1 MPTVEGFELLSNFA
15 GIFTFL
21 FTFAVVYGVLS
32 VTNIFG
38 DKTGKTVNPIIAF
51 AMAMLAS
58 FSTMFIR
65 IISTLSPWLIVAIVS
80 VFFIM
85 LLLRFLGVEED
96 VITGFFKSDSQDK
109 KTVIYWAIVLV
120 IIVVTLVIS
129 IEIGDEVGP
138 YVGDGTAGNHTGEI
152 PDGDVPGGAFAENLG
167 AALFHPK
174 VIGSFL
180 IMLFASL
187 AIRQL
192 SLEK

>member
-21 FTFAVVYGVLS
+21 FTFAVIYGVLS
-32 VTNIFG
+32 VTNLFG

-51 AMAMLAS
+51 AMAIMAS
-58 FSTMFIR
+58 FSPMFIR
-65 IISTLSPWLIVAIVS
+65 IIATLSPWLILTIVT

-85 LLLRFLGVEED
+85 LLLRFLGVEEN
-96 VITGFFKSDSQDK
+96 VITDFFKSDSSEK
-109 KTVIYWAIVLV
+109 KTVIYWAIVMMIGVVALV
-120 IIVVTLVIS
+120 VS
-129 IEIGDEVGP
+129 IEIGDMVGP
-138 YVGDGTAGNHTGEI
+138 YVGGEVNHTAGEVP
-152 PDGDVPGGAFAENLG
+152 PDADVPGGPFVENLG
-167 AALFHPK
+167 ATLFHPK

>member
-1 MPTVEGFELLSNFA
+1 MATVESFELLSNFA

-21 FTFAVVYGVLS
+21 FTFAVIYGVLS
-32 VTNIFG
+32 ITNLFG
-38 DKTGKTVNPIIAF
+38 DKTGKSINPIIAF

-58 FSTMFIR
+58 FSGMFVN
-65 IISTLSPWLIVAIVS
+65 IITTLSPWLIIAIIT

-85 LLLRFLGVEED
+85 LLLRFLGVEEE
-96 VITGFFKSDSQDK
+96 VITGFFKGDAEQK
-109 KTVIYWAIVLV
+109 TTVIYWAIIIIV
-120 IIVVTLVIS
+120 IVVTMVIS

-138 YVGDGTAGNHTGEI
+138 YVGGEGGSNQTGDI
-152 PDGDVPGGAFAENLG
+152 PQENVPGGAFAENLG

-174 VIGSFL
+174 VIGSFV

-192 SLEK
+192 ARP